1 MVRGLWSCLGNV
13 LWGFCTFPSS
23 MGLSLMWTTGPGW
36 VLVDLGG
43 GERERDNERKIEVI
57 EEREAER
64 R

>member
-1 MVRGLWSCLGNV
+1 
-13 LWGFCTFPSS
+13 